1 MGSFIEGHMTIF
13 FLSSD
18 FSIGQTNCFSLLLI
32 KNLYDAVFL
41 RIKEELINSSMNSA
55 LKVMVKL
62 LLFILIFSFTSVI
75 INLRLGL
82 EVLNARY
89 I

>member
-1 MGSFIEGHMTIF
+1 M
-13 FLSSD
+13 L
-18 FSIGQTNCFSLLLI
+18 
-32 KNLYDAVFL
+32 
-41 RIKEELINSSMNSA
+41 
-55 LKVMVKL
+55 KL
-62 LLFILIFSFTSVI
+62 LLYILIFSFTSVI